1 MGSMNVSLSGADDA
15 RDDPNEAAK
24 EAYNATSNMDME
36 LPTAF
41 KPTPDDIGKAIQSQ
55 NQKNRNAAKQNE

>member
-15 RDDPNEAAK
+15 RDDPK
-24 EAYNATSNMDME
+24 EAYKATSNMEME

-41 KPTPDDIGKAIQSQ
+41 KPTPDDIGKAI
-55 NQKNRNAAKQNE
+55 